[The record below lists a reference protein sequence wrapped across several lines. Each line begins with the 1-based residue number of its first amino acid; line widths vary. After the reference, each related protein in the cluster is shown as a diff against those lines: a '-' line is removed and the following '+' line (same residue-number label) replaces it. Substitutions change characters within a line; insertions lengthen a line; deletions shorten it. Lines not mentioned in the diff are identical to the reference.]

1 MILPLTQKNIFNLDE
16 AENINFDQN
25 NLSEEDD
32 LPSRDFD
39 LNFFQPLTE
48 LFQIS
53 QLSEEIQIKEQS
65 SNNINE
71 EYIKEE
77 DIDKIIPPNY
87 FSLKEIKD
95 LIMNKF
101 PPDIIKEFNESTF
114 LEKNLLEVESN
125 INNPVF
131 LGKKKK
137 KKERK
142 AKIKENQDKHI
153 VKKNNKDISTRKH
166 DKYYGDNIIKK
177 IKMKL
182 MEGFLKFGNNVIN
195 NSLSKAKLFN
205 YNKII
210 RPLNKNKDKFE
221 DLLKIINYEKIERL
235 QKKKNLSQLYM
246 SFNQLF
252 SNDNISPK
260 YSLLNPNSNKVI
272 IQNILKDENKNEN
285 IALAMNMKFK
295 DWIDI
300 FTYKK
305 DFNSLL
311 KLTKENSVHFSQ
323 CIEYADK
330 LILDIYK
337 KNKNDNYILY
347 FLVYL
352 YNYERWFTV
361 KRGRNRVS
369 NASKKGTI

>member
-153 VKKNNKDISTRKH
+153 V
-166 DKYYGDNIIKK
+166 
-177 IKMKL
+177 
-182 MEGFLKFGNNVIN
+182 
-195 NSLSKAKLFN
+195 
-205 YNKII
+205 
-210 RPLNKNKDKFE
+210 
-221 DLLKIINYEKIERL
+221 
-235 QKKKNLSQLYM
+235 
-246 SFNQLF
+246 
-252 SNDNISPK
+252 
-260 YSLLNPNSNKVI
+260 
-272 IQNILKDENKNEN
+272 
-285 IALAMNMKFK
+285 
-295 DWIDI
+295 
-300 FTYKK
+300 
-305 DFNSLL
+305 
-311 KLTKENSVHFSQ
+311 
-323 CIEYADK
+323 
-330 LILDIYK
+330 
-337 KNKNDNYILY
+337 
-347 FLVYL
+347 
-352 YNYERWFTV
+352 
-361 KRGRNRVS
+361 
-369 NASKKGTI
+369 